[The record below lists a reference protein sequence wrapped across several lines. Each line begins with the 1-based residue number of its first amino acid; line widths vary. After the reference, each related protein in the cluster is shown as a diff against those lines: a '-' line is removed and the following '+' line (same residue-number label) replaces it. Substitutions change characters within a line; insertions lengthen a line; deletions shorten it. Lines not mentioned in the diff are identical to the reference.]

1 MKATLETWQRELR
14 ARELAPAYLI
24 AGDEPLQVGEA
35 ADALRARARECGF
48 SERVVHFA
56 ERGFDWEQLR
66 GSAAGLSLFGER
78 RLIELR
84 LPTGKPGAQGA
95 ATLRALLDP
104 PPPDVV
110 LLVITGKLDAEAQ
123 RAEWVRAIDAAG
135 VWLTVP
141 EITPARLPDWLRGRC
156 RQAGLDVDDEALPL
170 LAERVE
176 GNLLAAHQEIERL
189 RLLHP
194 GGRITAELVA
204 GGVADHSRFD
214 VFALG
219 DAVLG
224 GDASR
229 ALHVLDVLQG
239 EGVEGTLVLWVLAR
253 ELRVLWALRTGGP
266 MPRRGYTP
274 PSLLDRAR
282 PRAARLS
289 FARLISRAARIDRM
303 IKGRLPGD
311 PWSEMMLLVAELCG
325 QRMPAPVAMTG

>member
-1 MKATLETWQRELR
+1 MKATVETWHQQLR
-14 ARELAPAYLI
+14 VRDLASAYLI
-24 AGDEPLQVGEA
+24 SGDEPLQVGEA
-35 ADALRARARECGF
+35 ADALRARARERGF
-48 SERVVHFA
+48 AERIVHFA
-56 ERGFDWEQLR
+56 DRGFDWAELR
-66 GSAAGLSLFGER
+66 ASAAGLSLFGDR

-104 PPPDVV
+104 PPPDVL
-110 LLVITGKLDAEAQ
+110 LLVITGRLDAESQ

-135 VWLTVP
+135 VWLAVP
-141 EITPARLPDWLRGRC
+141 EITPQRLPDWLRGRC
-156 RQAGLDVDDEALPL
+156 RQAGLDVDDDALRL

-189 RLLHP
+189 RLLRP
-194 GGRITAELVA
+194 DGRVTVEAIAA
-204 GGVADHSRFD
+204 GVADHSRFD

-229 ALHVLDVLQG
+229 ALHVLEVLQG
-239 EGVEGTLVLWVLAR
+239 EGIDGTLVLWVLAR
-253 ELRVLWALRTGGP
+253 EMRVLWALRTGGTP
-266 MPRRGYTP
+266 PRRGYTP
-274 PSLLDRAR
+274 QSLFDRAR
-282 PRAARLS
+282 PRVARLP
-289 FARLISRAARIDRM
+289 FARLIARAARIDRM